1 MRYTYILVLLCCF
14 NCNNERV
21 LQLPEIENAD
31 VTEILDV
38 SPAYIFYDESQ
49 PDSTLLN
56 RKNIIS
62 TTNWLVNVDKRLSL
76 QQAMPRIIFLQDKK
90 RNAEIH
96 KNENAKNYFTC
107 NDSSIGNLGFIEF
120 TDVYYDYSEPKTKD
134 LNFSEIL
141 EAETFSSNQ
150 VTHLDLVLSR
160 KTINS
165 FKNDFSTLIEQLKLI
180 DSASVENKTTS
191 VSIDLYFEKSLSFQ
205 DYITVKSDLSKFKH
219 LNLIISTNEYIY

>member
-134 LNFSEIL
+134 LNFLEIL

>member
-31 VTEILDV
+31 VTEVLDV

-134 LNFSEIL
+134 LNFLEIL
-141 EAETFSSNQ
+141 EAKTFSSNQ
-150 VTHLDLVLSR
+150 VTHLDLVLNK

-165 FKNDFSTLIEQLKLI
+165 FKNDFSTLIEQLKLM

-219 LNLIISTNEYIY
+219 LNLIISTNVYIY